1 MDWAREFYEKQNR
14 WSGVYEEAISTTNR
28 EKAALIAEY
37 SGTGSKRVLEL
48 GAGGGQAS
56 VAMAMLGHTVV
67 AVELVPMFANQI
79 ETLASSH
86 GVADKVTVHNTDF
99 YTVALTGQF
108 DVVCYWDGFGIG
120 EDADQRRLLQ
130 RISEWLLPTGCALIE
145 IGTPWYAASVDG
157 RGWEVGDAERRYSF
171 DAEGCRWNDTWWPK
185 GKPEKAITQS
195 LRSYSPADLRLLLA
209 ETGLKLQSVKSGGVF
224 DWKERIWHPQVPLG
238 RAMNYVAELRL
249 G

>member
-1 MDWAREFYEKQNR
+1 MDWARDFYEKQNR

-37 SGTGSKRVLEL
+37 NGAGPKRVLEL

-67 AVELVPMFANQI
+67 AVELVPMLANQI
-79 ETLASSH
+79 KTLASSH
-86 GVADKVTVHNTDF
+86 GVADKVTVHNADF

-108 DVVCYWDGFGIG
+108 DVVCYWDGFGVG

-130 RISEWLLPTGCALIE
+130 RIADWLKPTGCALIE
-145 IGTPWYAASVDG
+145 VGTPWYIASVDG
-157 RGWEVGDAERRYSF
+157 RGWAVGDAERRYSF

-185 GKPEKAITQS
+185 GKPAEAVMQS
-195 LRSYSPADLRLLLA
+195 LRCYSPADLRLLLA
-209 ETGLKLQSVKSGGVF
+209 GTGLQLQSVKAGGVF

-249 G
+249 I